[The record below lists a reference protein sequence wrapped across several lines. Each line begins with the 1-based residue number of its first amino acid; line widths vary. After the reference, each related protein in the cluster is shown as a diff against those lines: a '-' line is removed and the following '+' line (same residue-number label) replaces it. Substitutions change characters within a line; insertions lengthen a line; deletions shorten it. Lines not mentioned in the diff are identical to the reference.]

1 MCSKVNWV
9 ALKRALE
16 QTPQVVAAWVFG
28 SAQEGCVRSSS
39 DLDVGVLFRRPPTLD
54 TLATLRADLQ
64 EAMQIEDIDLVTLN
78 RASPVTRFEA
88 VSGRAIFCRDRAR
101 RAEFVS
107 LAAREYEDAMAFL
120 RWGMEQLKLTT
131 IRGKERDLWCG
142 R

>member
-1 MCSKVNWV
+1 M
-9 ALKRALE
+9 
-16 QTPQVVAAWVFG
+16 
-28 SAQEGCVRSSS
+28 RSGS

-54 TLATLRADLQ
+54 LLATLRADLQ
-64 EAMQIEDIDLVTLN
+64 EALQIEEIDLVTLN

-120 RWGMEQLKLTT
+120 RWGLENLNLTGPGDYSAPSFQPL
-131 IRGKERDLWCG
+131 GKGSGAWRRSSLG
-142 R
+142 

>member
-9 ALKRALE
+9 ALKRTLE

-28 SAQEGCVRSSS
+28 SAQEGCVRSGS

-54 TLATLRADLQ
+54 VLATLRADLQ
-64 EAMQIEDIDLVTLN
+64 EALQIEDIDLVTLN
-78 RASPVTRFEA
+78 RASPITRFEA

-107 LAAREYEDAMAFL
+107 LAAREYEDALAFL
-120 RWGMEQLKLTT
+120 RWGMEQLELTT
-131 IRGKERDLWCG
+131 PDDSSAVARSA
-142 R
+142 

>member
-1 MCSKVNWV
+1 MCSQVNWI
-9 ALKRALE
+9 ALKRTLE

-28 SAQEGCVRSSS
+28 SSQEGCVRSGS

-64 EAMQIEDIDLVTLN
+64 AALQIEDIDLVTLN

-107 LAAREYEDAMAFL
+107 LAAREYEDALAFL
-120 RWGMEQLKLTT
+120 RWGMEQLKTT
-131 IRGKERDLWCG
+131 PGDFAAGAWAA
-142 R
+142 